1 MGTAGVSMS
10 TVGPGHVIGGKYQL
24 ASLLGRG
31 SMGEV
36 WLAHHLSLGEDVALK
51 LLALESA
58 AGVIEDPITASAR
71 FRFEARVAARLSRKT
86 RHIVRVSDHG
96 EQGEALAYLV
106 MELLE
111 GRTLEKR
118 LLLSGEMPPAEVCQ
132 LVAQIARA
140 LECAHAEH
148 VVHRDLKPA
157 NVFLAR
163 DEEGGLLVKVLDFG
177 IARATRTLRISAPF
191 STAEGLVFGTPG
203 YMSPEQAFGP
213 AIDARADLW
222 ALATLA
228 YEALTGAL
236 PLSGTSVQELQR
248 SLLLRHFVPIH
259 DRNPRLP
266 ANLARFFERAFA
278 SRVEDRFASASELAS
293 AFERALVVAGGTPE
307 WTAPLAPVAVRRGDT
322 LPMALDLSPRSTRP
336 SSLRRAAWLLVVPAV
351 SVPALCAAVA
361 GRTLRAPTFVPAS
374 ASAAASTTVAEA
386 TPLAPAPETASLVGT
401 GPSPSVAPPA
411 SGSAEDPRAG
421 RAPPGPAPGSLP
433 LAGGPGGDEST
444 SLQRVPASA
453 SAARPPATA
462 APTRQ
467 NLPTPQ
473 KQIQADKSATL

>member
-203 YMSPEQAFGP
+203 Y
-213 AIDARADLW
+213 
-222 ALATLA
+222 
-228 YEALTGAL
+228 
-236 PLSGTSVQELQR
+236 
-248 SLLLRHFVPIH
+248 
-259 DRNPRLP
+259 
-266 ANLARFFERAFA
+266 
-278 SRVEDRFASASELAS
+278 
-293 AFERALVVAGGTPE
+293 
-307 WTAPLAPVAVRRGDT
+307 
-322 LPMALDLSPRSTRP
+322 
-336 SSLRRAAWLLVVPAV
+336 
-351 SVPALCAAVA
+351 
-361 GRTLRAPTFVPAS
+361 
-374 ASAAASTTVAEA
+374 
-386 TPLAPAPETASLVGT
+386 
-401 GPSPSVAPPA
+401 
-411 SGSAEDPRAG
+411 
-421 RAPPGPAPGSLP
+421 
-433 LAGGPGGDEST
+433 
-444 SLQRVPASA
+444 
-453 SAARPPATA
+453 
-462 APTRQ
+462 
-467 NLPTPQ
+467 
-473 KQIQADKSATL
+473 